1 MENNN
6 HSYQGPLRKSN
17 PPTFF
22 SRRIS
27 KVVLSICF
35 MILLLLMTGNS
46 LKRIRK
52 SSQHYSKLNNNNTDN
67 MHEELNSIPK
77 NSTEKGMN
85 STLEKSLEKNNVD
98 ANLTE
103 EYIYVDELNVDNIQ
117 LLCDR
122 NKCKNCQKIYSGIP
136 NIPSVTIYRNNI
148 MAKSSTYFNDN
159 WGNVLSPYWAARA
172 MAKIGGYAYL
182 GKTFGHGTW
191 MEFLPT
197 TSTALRP
204 RKQIFDE
211 ICVNCESYEFFH
223 KGSCS
228 AGWGVIAPE
237 ILKDTR
243 SAILQEYNRTGD
255 QYNWDFFGPNDWLI
269 YNRCVVLNH
278 VSQAPGV
285 LRTYDVIP
293 TEGQFNVFIMDGRKE
308 DEHNLC
314 NVLISESMEY
324 ITTRNNNANA
334 TLLPKSTQFIDFSR
348 LVFAPNVLIAS
359 VGSSWALYSAI
370 LANNNNV
377 ISHLPAFDA
386 DVSMLP
392 KSVQFLTD
400 IPTLRSPSGSV
411 EVAAM
416 LGIPVGQF
424 NKEAVLRYF
433 RSENKE
439 LNATLP

>member
-1 MENNN
+1 
-6 HSYQGPLRKSN
+6 
-17 PPTFF
+17 
-22 SRRIS
+22 
-27 KVVLSICF
+27 
-35 MILLLLMTGNS
+35 
-46 LKRIRK
+46 
-52 SSQHYSKLNNNNTDN
+52 
-67 MHEELNSIPK
+67 
-77 NSTEKGMN
+77 
-85 STLEKSLEKNNVD
+85 
-98 ANLTE
+98 
-103 EYIYVDELNVDNIQ
+103 
-117 LLCDR
+117 
-122 NKCKNCQKIYSGIP
+122 
-136 NIPSVTIYRNNI
+136 
-148 MAKSSTYFNDN
+148 
-159 WGNVLSPYWAARA
+159 
-172 MAKIGGYAYL
+172 
-182 GKTFGHGTW
+182 
-191 MEFLPT
+191 
-197 TSTALRP
+197 
-204 RKQIFDE
+204 
-211 ICVNCESYEFFH
+211 
-223 KGSCS
+223 
-228 AGWGVIAPE
+228 
-237 ILKDTR
+237 
-243 SAILQEYNRTGD
+243 
-255 QYNWDFFGPNDWLI
+255 
-269 YNRCVVLNH
+269 
-278 VSQAPGV
+278 V